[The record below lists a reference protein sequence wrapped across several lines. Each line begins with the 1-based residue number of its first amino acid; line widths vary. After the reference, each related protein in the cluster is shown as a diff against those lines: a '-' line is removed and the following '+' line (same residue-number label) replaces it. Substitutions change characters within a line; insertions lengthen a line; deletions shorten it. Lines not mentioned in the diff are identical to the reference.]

1 MWEIRVNKNTE
12 AQSINAEH
20 IEAGLFSAL
29 LHMIIL
35 CWFLWSTEPADIDQ
49 FSDTEVRELAGKHDL
64 DDAVVE
70 ILVELAKNLCK
81 QKKCLPN
88 WGITVM
94 YLCWTYLPLTCCS
107 RLRMTATAWWR
118 IRSFVW
124 GFSLFKWSWHI
135 RPSSLN
141 ASLIS
146 RTRKRS
152 LALLAI
158 RLSFS
163 LSIFCSGFKSS
174 SSLVLLETK

>member
-1 MWEIRVNKNTE
+1 M
-12 AQSINAEH
+12 
-20 IEAGLFSAL
+20 
-29 LHMIIL
+29 
-35 CWFLWSTEPADIDQ
+35 
-49 FSDTEVRELAGKHDL
+49 RELERKLGP
-64 DDAVVE
+64 DDAMAEV
-70 ILVELAKNLCK
+70 LVELAINETK
-81 QKKCLPN
+81 QKSDWKEKCMSI
-88 WGITVM
+88 WGNTVM

-174 SSLVLLETK
+174 SSLVLLENKVTTMSARFPIKHGYAYCTKLWSIKMKIKIIYKFYQTL